1 MRPGLLGG
9 LSPRAFLRRH
19 WQKRPLLVRG
29 ALPAF
34 RDPVTPEGLLALAAR
49 GDVESRLVME
59 RGGARPWQVVPGPL
73 TPARRRRLPPSHW
86 TVLVQHVD
94 AHVDA
99 AADLVEEFDFL
110 PRWRVDDVMVSL
122 AAPRGS
128 VGPHVDGYDVFL
140 VQGRGRRR
148 WRIAGRFAETY
159 RPRLDLRVLRGFR
172 AEHEWVLEA
181 GDLLYLPP
189 GVAHHGV
196 ALEQCLTYSV
206 GFRAPGHA
214 ELAAGFL
221 QRVVTG
227 VDQAR
232 LYADPDLA
240 PARAPGEIAPGA
252 IARMRAI
259 VSAATAAVRGPEFTR
274 FLGERLTEPRTEMG
288 TPSGRRRTTA
298 AEVARRLR
306 GGASLVRRPGARIGF
321 VARGD
326 GGADLFADGRTWTLA
341 RAEAP
346 AAGILSGA
354 RRLSADALRPLRAR
368 PAFATL
374 LAELVRAGVFRVS
387 RSRKD
392 DARPR
397 RRRRSRAAAGSSR
410 TRARP

>member
-29 ALPAF
+29 ALPGF
-34 RDPVTPEGLLALAAR
+34 RDPITPHGLLALAAR

-59 RGGARPWQVVPGPL
+59 RGGTGAWQVVPGPL
-73 TPARRRRLPPSHW
+73 APARLRRLPPSHW
-86 TVLVQHVD
+86 TVLVQDVD

-99 AADLVEEFDFL
+99 AADLIEEFDFL

-148 WRIAGRFAETY
+148 WRIARRFAETY
-159 RPRLDLRVLRGFR
+159 
-172 AEHEWVLEA
+172 
-181 GDLLYLPP
+181 
-189 GVAHHGV
+189 HHGV
-196 ALEQCLTYSV
+196 ALEECLTYSV

-221 QRVVTG
+221 QRVVMG

-232 LYADPDLA
+232 RYADPDMA
-240 PARAPGEIAPGA
+240 PARAPGEIALVA
-252 IARMRAI
+252 IARMRAS
-259 VSAATAAVRGPEFTR
+259 VSAATAAVRGPDFTR
-274 FLGERLTEPRTEMG
+274 FVGERLTEPRAEI
-288 TPSGRRRTTA
+288 PSWRRRTTA
-298 AEVARRLR
+298 VEVTRRLR
-306 GGASLVRRPGARIGF
+306 GGASLVRRRGARIGF
-321 VARGD
+321 VSRPD
-326 GGADLFADGRTWTLA
+326 GGADLFADGRAWTLA

-346 AAGILSGA
+346 AAAILSGA
-354 RRLSADALRPLRAR
+354 RRLSADALRPLQAR
-368 PAFATL
+368 PPFAAL
-374 LAELVRAGVFRVS
+374 LADLLSAGVFRLSPS
-387 RSRKD
+387 RAS
-392 DARPR
+392 AGAR

-410 TRARP
+410 TRARR